1 MTSTRRIV
9 TFLALAAGASGL
21 GVSTASTAS
30 AAVGPLVQPQSIS
43 VADTVDDLSTA
54 SVPADQKAQVP
65 TATQQLQGL
74 NQLQQLHQLTDLV
87 APVTG
92 LLPSLQ

>member
-9 TFLALAAGASGL
+9 TFLALAAGATGI

-30 AAVGPLVQPQSIS
+30 AVGPLVQPQSIS

-74 NQLQQLHQLTDLV
+74 GQLQQLHQLTDLA